1 MAVAIWL
8 ILLLLFISEIQN
20 DMLDFAL
27 TKCVIRI
34 TIYSL
39 YWKYVWDLK
48 VIKILNASQSYD
60 GHIVPGKYIF
70 CFN

>member
-34 TIYSL
+34 TIYSVL
-39 YWKYVWDLK
+39 EIRMGFKG
-48 VIKILNASQSYD
+48 N
-60 GHIVPGKYIF
+60 
-70 CFN
+70 